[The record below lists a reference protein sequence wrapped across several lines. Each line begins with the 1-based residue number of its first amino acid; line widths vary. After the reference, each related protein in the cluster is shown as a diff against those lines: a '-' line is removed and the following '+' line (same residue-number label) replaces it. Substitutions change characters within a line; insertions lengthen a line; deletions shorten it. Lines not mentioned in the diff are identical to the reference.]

1 MIGQFYKSKPVPING
16 KLGKWHDSKPKAV
29 DNKVKAD
36 CIIGKYDYHF
46 DLSNG
51 VLHYKV
57 TSEDTAEYAQ
67 HIAQDDYTVF
77 ATEED
82 FANYLADYLLNQ
94 NGQYA
99 NLDAILSYVEVQDTQ
114 WNIIEPID
122 ANRQTELNGD
132 SLK

>member
-1 MIGQFYKSKPVPING
+1 MIRQFYKSKPVPIIG
-16 KLGKWHDSKPKAV
+16 KLGKRYDSKPKAA

-36 CIIGKYDYHF
+36 YIIGQYDYHF

-51 VLHYKV
+51 VLHYKLAPA
-57 TSEDTAEYAQ
+57 DTAEYIQ
-67 HIAQDDYTVF
+67 HIAQENYTVF

-82 FANYLADYLLNQ
+82 FANYLADYLLNK

-99 NLDAILSYVEVQDTQ
+99 NLNTILSYIEVQDSQ

-122 ANRQTELNGD
+122 ANRQTELNAD
-132 SLK
+132 SQK